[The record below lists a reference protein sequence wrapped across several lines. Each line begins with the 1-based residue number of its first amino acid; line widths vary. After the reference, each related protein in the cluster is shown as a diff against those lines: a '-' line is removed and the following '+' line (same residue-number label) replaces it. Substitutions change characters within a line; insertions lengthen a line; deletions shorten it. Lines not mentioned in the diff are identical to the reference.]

1 MNLKQMTLLAGAVAA
16 VLCAFSAQAAI
27 QGITGPTFDLTA
39 KSGYIST
46 PEGGRLYILGYA
58 NGGGTVQYPGPTLI
72 VNQGQTVTV
81 NLTNALDTPVSMVF
95 PGQGSVTAQ
104 AVSGA
109 TADGLMTREAGPGGV
124 VRYRFTASNPGTYM
138 YHSGTRPDI
147 QIMLG
152 MVGAL
157 IVRPTSGGS
166 PVADQ
171 AYGHPA
177 THFDQEFL
185 FLLTEM
191 DPNINDM
198 VEHGRMNEVNSSD
211 FFPVLWFLN
220 GRCAPDTMEPDNVA
234 WLPTQPYNCMPMMEP
249 GEKLLM
255 RVVGGGR
262 DVHPFHHHGNN
273 ALIIAR
279 DGRMLATNGTS
290 GPDRG
295 VSVYTV
301 QTAPGQTVDAIFEWT
316 GEKIGWDIYGHQP
329 GDPMEPNEYA
339 PDHGKPFPVSMP
351 ENQDLGF
358 GANWSGSP
366 FLGAMGTLPPGQGAL
381 NIGGSYYYMWHSHT
395 EKEMVNNDIFPG
407 GMMTM
412 LMIMP
417 PGTMM
422 MKEASAK

>member
-1 MNLKQMTLLAGAVAA
+1 MNLKRMTLVAGAVMAGLLA
-16 VLCAFSAQAAI
+16 LGAQAAI
-27 QGITGPTFDLTA
+27 PGEIGPKFNFTA

-46 PEGGRLYILGYA
+46 PEGGRLFILGYA
-58 NGGGTVQYPGPTLI
+58 KSRGKAQYPGPTMI
-72 VNQGQTVTV
+72 VNQGDTVTV
-81 NLTNALDTPVSMVF
+81 TLTNEIDTPVSMVF
-95 PGQGSVTAQ
+95 PGQIGVTAQ
-104 AVSGA
+104 AVSGSTANGLLTLEAA
-109 TADGLMTREAGPGGV
+109 TGGV
-124 VRYRFTASNPGTYM
+124 VRYTFTASNPGTYM

-157 IVRPTSGGS
+157 IVRPTSGGA
-166 PVADQ
+166 PIANQ
-171 AYGHPA
+171 AYGHPD
-177 THFDQEFL
+177 THFDQEYL

-191 DPNINDM
+191 DPTINDM
-198 VEHGRMNEVNSSD
+198 VEHGRMNEVDSSD

-220 GRCAPDTMEPDNVA
+220 GRCAPDTMEPDDVA
-234 WLPTQPYNCMPMMEP
+234 WLPTQPYSCMPMMVP

-255 RVVGGGR
+255 RVIGGGR

-279 DGRMLATNGTS
+279 DGRMLASNGAS

-295 VSVYTV
+295 VSVYTI
-301 QTAPGQTVDAIFEWT
+301 QTAPGQTVDALFEWT
-316 GEKIGWDIYGHQP
+316 GAKIGWDIYGHQP

-339 PDHGKPFPVSMP
+339 PDHGKPFPTVMP
-351 ENQDLGF
+351 ENQDLSF

-366 FLGAMGTLPPGQGAL
+366 FLGTMGVLPPGQGTL
-381 NIGGSYYYMWHSHT
+381 NVGGSYYYMWHSHT
-395 EKEMVNNDIFPG
+395 EKEMVNNDVFPG

-417 PGTMM
+417 PGGM
-422 MKEASAK
+422 MKKTATP

>member
-1 MNLKQMTLLAGAVAA
+1 MNPKRMIPVAGIVLA
-16 VLCAFSAQAAI
+16 VLIACGAQAAI
-27 QGITGPTFDLTA
+27 PGLAGPNFNFTA
-39 KSGYIST
+39 RSGYIST
-46 PEGGRLYILGYA
+46 PEGGRLYIMGYA
-58 NGGGTVQYPGPTLI
+58 DGGGTVQYPGPTLI
-72 VNQGQTVTV
+72 VNQGDTVTV
-81 NLTNALDTPVSMVF
+81 TLTNALDTPVSMVF
-95 PGQGSVTAQ
+95 PGQSDVTAS
-104 AVSGA
+104 ALSGS
-109 TADGLMTREAGPGGV
+109 TGNGLLTLEAGTGGV
-124 VRYRFTASNPGTYM
+124 VRYSFTASNPGTYM
-138 YHSGTRPDI
+138 YHSGTRPEI
-147 QIMLG
+147 QVMLG

-157 IVRPTSGGS
+157 IVRPTSGGT
-166 PVADQ
+166 PLPDR
-171 AYGHPA
+171 AYAHPD
-177 THFDQEFL
+177 TRFDQEYL

-191 DPNINDM
+191 DPALNDA
-198 VEHGRMNEVNSSD
+198 VENGRMDEVDTNA

-234 WLPTQPYNCMPMMEP
+234 WLPTQPYSCMPMMTP

-279 DGRMLATNGTS
+279 DGRVLGSNPAS

-295 VSVYTV
+295 VSVYTI
-301 QTAPGQTVDAIFEWT
+301 QTAPGQTVDAIFTWT

-339 PDHGKPFPVSMP
+339 PDHGKPFPVVMP
-351 ENQDLGF
+351 ENQDLSF

-366 FLGAMGTLPPGQGAL
+366 FLGAMGNLPPGQGSL

-395 EKEMVNNDIFPG
+395 EKEMTNNDVFPG

-417 PGTMM
+417 PGVM
-422 MKEASAK
+422 MKNSKP